1 MALQFYLITHAR
13 KNGEHAIRVSVHIAN
28 TRLQTTIGITVN
40 PDFWLDGK
48 QKVKKGTINSKGMQF
63 NEINDKLAS
72 IVKAFSAFE
81 NDNNGEPT
89 TLQALKDIL
98 HDSLYGR
105 TGKPMRKKY
114 GFYETF
120 DTLVAKAR
128 VECQWSLS
136 TIKKY
141 NTFRNHLQSFAPKT
155 RFAEWDKDMI
165 NKFIVFEGRKLKM
178 MESSVQ
184 KDIKMLKWFLKRA
197 MEVGA
202 KVPPDF
208 LNFRH
213 KFKLIE
219 KEVVFL
225 NWDELIKLYNFDVP
239 EEDSHVC
246 LKDISGRNYKKTVRN
261 RSSLVKTRDLFC
273 FCAFTGLRYSDM
285 ATLKRTDI
293 TSDFINVITEKTD
306 CTLKVP
312 LNAYSRSILQKYED
326 EIYPG
331 NLALPV
337 ITNQKMNEYLK
348 DLCEICGFN
357 TSIKYSY
364 YKDHIRYD
372 EVYPKW
378 QLLGTH
384 GARRTFICVAL
395 ELGIPTTVIRKITGH
410 ADEAAMRPYI
420 AITDKT
426 IIEAMSKFSSRKT
439 HKLKIPHLR

>member
-1 MALQFYLITHAR
+1 MAVQFYLFPRALKSGEKPITMSA
-13 KNGEHAIRVSVHIAN
+13 HIAS
-28 TRLQTTIGITVN
+28 TRIQTTIGIAIN
-40 PDFWLDGK
+40 PDYWLDAK
-48 QKVKKGTINSKGMQF
+48 QKVKKGAVNSKGLKF
-63 NEINDKLAS
+63 NEINDKLEAIS
-72 IVKAFSAFE
+72 KAFSTFE
-81 NDNNGEPT
+81 TDNNGAPT
-89 TLQALKDIL
+89 TKQVLKNLL
-98 HDSLYGR
+98 HDALYGK
-105 TGKPMRKKY
+105 TGKPKKEQY
-114 GFYETF
+114 EFYETF
-120 DTLVAKAR
+120 DKLTAIAK
-128 VECQWSLS
+128 VERQWSES
-136 TIKKY
+136 TVKKF

-312 LNAYSRSILQKYED
+312 LNAYFRSILQKYED

-357 TSIKYSY
+357 TPIKYSY
-364 YKDHIRYD
+364 YKDRIRYD

-395 ELGIPTTVIRKITGH
+395 ELGIPTTVISKITGH

-426 IIEAMSKFSSRKT
+426 IREAMDLFSR
-439 HKLKIPHLR
+439 RGG

>member
-1 MALQFYLITHAR
+1 MALQFYLTTHALR
-13 KNGEHAIRVSVHIAN
+13 NGEHAIRVSVHIAN
-28 TRLQTTIGITVN
+28 TRLQTTIGISVN
-40 PDFWLDGK
+40 PDFWLDAK
-48 QKVKKGTINSKGMQF
+48 QKVKKGTVNSKGMKF

-105 TGKPMRKKY
+105 TGKPIREKY

-155 RFAEWDKDMI
+155 RFAEWDKGMI

-178 MESSVQ
+178 IESSVQ
-184 KDIKMLKWFLKRA
+184 KDIKMLRWFLKRA

-219 KEVVFL
+219 KEVIFL
-225 NWDELIKLYNFDVP
+225 NWDELIKLYNFDIP
-239 EEDSHVC
+239 EEGSHVR

-326 EIYPG
+326 DIYPG

-357 TSIKYSY
+357 TPIKYSY
-364 YKDHIRYD
+364 YRGRIRYD

-395 ELGIPTTVIRKITGH
+395 ELGVPTTVIRKITGH
-410 ADEAAMRPYI
+410 ANEAAIRPYI

-426 IIEAMSKFSSRKT
+426 IREAMDLFSKRGV
-439 HKLKIPHLR
+439 

>member
-1 MALQFYLITHAR
+1 MALQFYLTTHAR

-48 QKVKKGTINSKGMQF
+48 QKVKKGTINSKGMKF

-98 HDSLYGR
+98 QDSLYGR
-105 TGKPMRKKY
+105 TGKPMREKY

-337 ITNQKMNEYLK
+337 ITNQKMNAYLK

>member
-1 MALQFYLITHAR
+1 MALQFYLTTHGS

-48 QKVKKGTINSKGMQF
+48 QKVKKGTINSKGMKF

-105 TGKPMRKKY
+105 TGKPMREKY

-225 NWDELIKLYNFDVP
+225 NWDELIKLYNFDIP
-239 EEDSHVC
+239 EEGSHVR
-246 LKDISGRNYKKTVRN
+246 LKDISRRNYKKTVRN

-285 ATLKRTDI
+285 AALKRTDI

-306 CTLKVP
+306 CTLKIP
-312 LNAYSRSILQKYED
+312 LNAYSRAILQKYED
-326 EIYPG
+326 ERYPG
-331 NLALPV
+331 NLALPI

-357 TSIKYSY
+357 TPIKYSY
-364 YKDHIRYD
+364 YKDRIRYD

-384 GARRTFICVAL
+384 GARSTFICVAL
-395 ELGIPTTVIRKITGH
+395 ELGIPTTVIQKITGH
-410 ADEAAMRPYI
+410 TNEAAMRPYI

-426 IIEAMSKFSSRKT
+426 IREAMDLFSR
-439 HKLKIPHLR
+439 RGG

>member
-1 MALQFYLITHAR
+1 MALQFYLTTHALR
-13 KNGEHAIRVSVHIAN
+13 NGEHAIRVSVHIAN
-28 TRLQTTIGITVN
+28 TRLQTTIGISVN
-40 PDFWLDGK
+40 PDFWLDAK
-48 QKVKKGTINSKGMQF
+48 QKVKKGTVNSKGMKF

-105 TGKPMRKKY
+105 TGKPMREKY

-331 NLALPV
+331 NLSLPV

-357 TSIKYSY
+357 TPIKYSY
-364 YKDHIRYD
+364 YKDRIRYD

-395 ELGIPTTVIRKITGH
+395 ELGIPTAVIRKITGH

-420 AITDKT
+420 AVTDKT
-426 IIEAMSKFSSRKT
+426 LQEAMNRFSR
-439 HKLKIPHLR
+439 RGG